1 MCKTLVS
8 PHMKNSCYRCRY
20 VKKRTHTYKFVGITS
35 TIIIAWF
42 YKKDLFYQ
50 SHQEVHCRQWLINR
64 RTIKLPLSDK
74 QGGNKVFRKTTFDEV
89 KKKKYIFLKCHKN
102 LEIPG
107 FSNYESSALTLPWK
121 P

>member
-8 PHMKNSCYRCRY
+8 PHKKNSCYRYRY
-20 VKKRTHTYKFVGITS
+20 VKKGTHTYKFVGITS

-42 YKKDLFYQ
+42 YKKYVFYQ
-50 SHQEVHCRQWLINR
+50 SHQEVHCRQWQINR

-89 KKKKYIFLKCHKN
+89 KKINTF
-102 LEIPG
+102 
-107 FSNYESSALTLPWK
+107 F
-121 P
+121 